1 MKNELRYG
9 LNVRLYREDKFF
21 GPGVARL
28 LRLVEE
34 KGSLR
39 AAAGVMGMAY
49 SKAWRMLKT
58 AESEAGFSFLASKT
72 GGPHGGGAALTPE
85 GKDFLERF
93 LAFEQGVEK
102 EAARLFAQYFSK

>member
-9 LNVRLYREDKFF
+9 LNVRLYQNDKFF

-28 LRLVEE
+28 LLLVEE

-39 AAAGVMGMAY
+39 AAAAQMDMAY

-58 AESEAGFSFLASKT
+58 AESETGFSFLSSKT
-72 GGPHGGGAALTPE
+72 GGPHGGGAMLTPQ
-85 GKDFLERF
+85 GKAFLERF
-93 LAFEQGVEK
+93 LAFEADVKK
-102 EAARLFAQYFSK
+102 EAEQLFAQYFGK